1 MGFGMSW
8 QIRCV
13 PYIENMVSIY
23 KRLDAAFVAN
33 VSLSLSS
40 AAGRSLEQS
49 QHVNSFANFSVFLSF
64 STSLTSH
71 FLLKS
76 NEMLVAVCKYYVIV
90 WRDVIVWRLNHK
102 LNSRI

>member
-40 AAGRSLEQS
+40 EHSINCTSCRKIIGAVSTCQ
-49 QHVNSFANFSVFLSF
+49 FICKFFSLSF
-64 STSLTSH
+64 V
-71 FLLKS
+71 F
-76 NEMLVAVCKYYVIV
+76 N
-90 WRDVIVWRLNHK
+90 K
-102 LNSRI
+102 LDFTLPPKVQ